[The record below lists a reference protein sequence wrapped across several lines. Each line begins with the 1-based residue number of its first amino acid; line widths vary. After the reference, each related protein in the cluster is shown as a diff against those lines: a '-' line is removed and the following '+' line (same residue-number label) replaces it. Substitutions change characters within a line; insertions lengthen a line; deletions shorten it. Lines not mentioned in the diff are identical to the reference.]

1 MWIFLS
7 DRVGHCPS
15 QERAAVE
22 RALQVSGFK
31 DKVKARAA
39 KPRPGRVVGYPLVPG
54 AFWWMINI

>member
-1 MWIFLS
+1 MWNICGIYLE
-7 DRVGHCPS
+7 DRVGQWLG

-39 KPRPGRVVGYPLVPG
+39 KRSVGLG
-54 AFWWMINI
+54 A